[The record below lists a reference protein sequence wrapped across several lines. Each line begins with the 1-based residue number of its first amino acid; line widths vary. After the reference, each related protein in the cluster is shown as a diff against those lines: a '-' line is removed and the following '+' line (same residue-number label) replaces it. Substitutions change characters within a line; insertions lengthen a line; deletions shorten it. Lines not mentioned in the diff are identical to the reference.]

1 MEGPGNAEED
11 VVRIIEIAVE
21 QALRNLVTA
30 LLMDR
35 NGYRLKSGAPFAIG
49 TPAPDPWIW
58 NSRKKESNKKVGT
71 TESLNP
77 EHPVPVPKSRPT
89 QKDAEHAAMIETA
102 CSAREDRNIESHFP
116 REPISLFDL
125 FNTMQKVYY
134 SASYNAFVGF
144 PIFHHC

>member
-71 TESLNP
+71 TKSLNP

-134 SASYNAFVGF
+134 SASYNAFVGL
-144 PIFHHC
+144 FHHC